1 MTVCKANEVRTELMK
16 TRCLPETNEAY
27 FVPITLQ
34 IEKLNHVA
42 AKRKEKKRYKEIKEE
57 GKNYF

>member
-34 IEKLNHVA
+34 IEKSCCS
-42 AKRKEKKRYKEIKEE
+42 KKKGKKKRYKEIKEE